1 MSEAI
6 KKENSELTVKPEEVL
21 ELVQVACA
29 PASKGKIKK
38 GVNEVTKVIERGS
51 AKLVIIA
58 SDVTPAEI
66 TMHLPLLCDEKKIK
80 YVKVPSKD
88 ELGKAAKLNK
98 GCSSIAIL
106 SAGEGEG
113 NSLLNK
119 LIK

>member
-1 MSEAI
+1 MSEA
-6 KKENSELTVKPEEVL
+6 KKEVFELSIEPKQVL
-21 ELVQVACA
+21 ELVEVACA
-29 PASKGKIKK
+29 PASKGKVRK

-51 AKLVIIA
+51 AKLVVIA

-66 TMHLPLLCDEKKIK
+66 VSHLPLLCAEKKIK
-80 YVKVPSKD
+80 FAKVPSKE
-88 ELGKAAKLNK
+88 ELGKAAGLLKAT
-98 GCSSIAIL
+98 SSIAII